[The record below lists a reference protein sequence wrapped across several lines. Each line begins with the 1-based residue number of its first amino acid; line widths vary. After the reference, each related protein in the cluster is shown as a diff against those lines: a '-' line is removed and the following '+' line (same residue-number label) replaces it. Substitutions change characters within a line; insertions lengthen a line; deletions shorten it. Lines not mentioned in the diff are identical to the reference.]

1 MDAVRAALAVPG
13 ADFNQVAREL
23 SEGPEKEDG
32 GEIGWLTKDQL
43 STDIADT
50 VFALTP
56 GQVTDPPIEL
66 GEGHYFIKC
75 EEKAIRAY
83 DPDQIPTVRANAFD
97 EWYTEK
103 RTAAGEDGTITR
115 ADDTGDPD
123 PDINFDEFGP

>member
-32 GEIGWLTKDQL
+32 GEIGWLTSDQL
-43 STDIADT
+43 DVDIAGT
-50 VFALTP
+50 IFALTP

-75 EEKAIRAY
+75 EEKAIRPY
-83 DPDQIPTVRANAFD
+83 DPDQIPTVRATAFD
-97 EWYTEK
+97 DWYTEK
-103 RTAAGEDGTITR
+103 KTAAEDDGTITR
-115 ADDTGDPD
+115 ADDTGELDPNVNLD
-123 PDINFDEFGP
+123 DFVP